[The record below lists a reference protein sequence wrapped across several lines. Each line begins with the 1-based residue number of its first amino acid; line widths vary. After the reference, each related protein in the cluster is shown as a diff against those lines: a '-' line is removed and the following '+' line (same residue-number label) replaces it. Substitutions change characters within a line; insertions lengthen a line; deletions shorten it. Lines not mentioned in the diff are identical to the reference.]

1 MIGAMTAPLDA
12 DVPPGY
18 QSALDLPSFVEL
30 LQQLRGAKL
39 LTRVIGRAQR
49 QKFLEVERQVLAMAA
64 TIDRFYDLLGERH
77 WIFHDD
83 LHMDRMAAL
92 VEAEASAEELE
103 RRFIAEQYGDGEWLR
118 FMVRRLHGLPAM
130 RRRMPLLLNALDD
143 YQAGRYY
150 ATTLVLI
157 AVMDGFVNDL
167 DPANRRGLHARDASE
182 LAAWDSV
189 VGHHKGLAAAHA
201 TFTKSFKGTS
211 DEPVY
216 ELYRNG
222 IVHGNLT
229 NFDNVVVATKAWN
242 RLFAVADWAKARE
255 KEQQPKAVQ
264 PSWSQMFQQLA
275 ENDGVKKLLAAW
287 RPYRLTPDQADFTEH
302 AAYKAAE
309 AFFVAW
315 QGQKY
320 GVMVSVLPW
329 KSQQAYGKRA
339 AGELRALYQAYRL
352 SSARIAKLD
361 FVAPS
366 ICMIDAVLHVNGAE
380 VAVTMRWLHERAD
393 SDETVVEPDVGI
405 WRLVLWGPDAFLPV
419 RPTEP

>member
-1 MIGAMTAPLDA
+1 MTAQGA

-30 LQQLRGAKL
+30 LQQLRGATL

-49 QKFLEVERQVLAMAA
+49 QQFLEVERQVRAMAA

-77 WIFHDD
+77 WVFHDD

-92 VEAEASAEELE
+92 VKAEASVEELE
-103 RRFIAEQYGDGEWLR
+103 QRFIAEQYGDSEWLP
-118 FMVRRLHGLPAM
+118 FMVGRLHGLPAM
-130 RRRMPLLLNALDD
+130 RRRMPLLLKALDD

-157 AVMDGFVNDL
+157 TAMDGFVNDL

-201 TFTKSFKGTS
+201 TFTRGFKGTS

-222 IVHGNLT
+222 VVHGNLT
-229 NFDNVVVATKAWN
+229 NFDNVIVATKAWN
-242 RLFAVADWAKARE
+242 RLFAVADWARARE
-255 KEQQPKAVQ
+255 KEQQPKEPQ
-264 PSWSQMFQQLA
+264 PSWGQLFQQLA
-275 ENDGVKKLLAAW
+275 ENGRVKKLLTAW
-287 RPYRLTPDQADFTEH
+287 QPYTLTPDQAEITEH
-302 AAYKAAE
+302 AVYEAAE
-309 AFFVAW
+309 AFFAAW
-315 QGQKY
+315 HGQKY
-320 GVMVSVLPW
+320 GVMVSALPW
-329 KSQQAYGKRA
+329 QSQQLYGKRA
-339 AGELRALYQAYRL
+339 AGELRALYQRHRL
-352 SSARIAKLD
+352 SSARIDKLD

-366 ICMIDAVLHVNGAE
+366 ICMIGAVLQVNGVD
-380 VAVTMRWLHERAD
+380 VAVTMRWIHERPD
-393 SDETVVEPDVGI
+393 SDDTVVEPDVGA
-405 WRLVLWGPDAFLPV
+405 WRLILWGPDTFLPA
-419 RPTEP
+419 RLAEA